1 MGMEIPSQFKV
12 SPLAMSKGAGESL
25 AKALVITRRE
35 VRDSLRDWRI
45 VTPILLL
52 TLIFPWIMSLAS
64 KVAANF
70 AVAYGVADNAAII
83 GQQLVPFSL
92 LIVGFFP
99 ISFSLVIALE
109 TFVGERE
116 RNTLEPL
123 LATPISDGELYLGKL
138 LAAMLLPVAASYL
151 GLIFH
156 LIGLR
161 WMTDY
166 HMPAQA
172 FLQVVLLTTM
182 EALVMVAG
190 AVVVSSHTTSVR
202 AANLLASFIIV
213 PIALFLQGEA
223 VLLFWMRYDV
233 IWLTILGLLIV
244 DLALVRTGIR
254 IFSREEILAR
264 QYDEITL
271 SRLRRSFSRFWSSPP
286 GQRPSPE
293 PSPLTLGR
301 LYRSH
306 LPRLL
311 RHYLSPL
318 SVVLV
323 VMAGGLLVGWA
334 FAMRYPLSEIG
345 GLEGFVNSDLGREWQ
360 DLGLLPGLSVWGI
373 FIHNVRALLIAA
385 FLGLI
390 SFGAAPLLLFLI
402 PLGMVGFLL
411 GQAASVGYS
420 PFIALVAFVLPHG
433 LVEIPAAWIATA
445 FALKIGAAILAPPRG
460 LSLGEGV
467 LLAIVNFLKIFFLLV
482 VPLLLLAA
490 FLEARVTPL
499 VALWLLG
506 G

>member
-1 MGMEIPSQFKV
+1 MPSHLKV
-12 SPLAMSKGAGESL
+12 SPLAMSKEAGASV
-25 AKALVITRRE
+25 ARALVITRRE

-64 KVAANF
+64 NMAANF
-70 AVAYGVADNAAII
+70 AVAYGVADNAAVIA
-83 GQQLVPFSL
+83 QQLVPFSL

-99 ISFSLVIALE
+99 TSFSLVIALE

-123 LATPISDGELYLGKL
+123 LATPISDRELYLGKL

-161 WMTDY
+161 WTTDY
-166 HMPAQA
+166 HIPAQA
-172 FLQVVLLTTM
+172 FFQVVLLTTV

-213 PIALFLQGEA
+213 PIALLLQGEA
-223 VLLFWMRYDV
+223 ALLFWMRYDV

-244 DLALVRTGIR
+244 DLALVRTGIG
-254 IFSREEILAR
+254 IFNREEILAH
-264 QYDEITL
+264 QYDEATL
-271 SRLRRSFSRFWSSPP
+271 SGLRRSFSRFWSSPP
-286 GQRPSPE
+286 GQISGPE
-293 PSPLTLGR
+293 PPPLTVSR

-311 RHYLSPL
+311 SHYLFPL

-323 VMAGGLLVGWA
+323 VMAGGLLVGWT
-334 FAMRYPLSEIG
+334 FAMRYPLSQVE
-345 GLEGFVNSDLGREWQ
+345 GLKGLVSSGLGREWQ

-385 FLGLI
+385 FLGVI
-390 SFGAAPLLLFLI
+390 SFGAAPLLALLI

-411 GQAASVGYS
+411 GQAASIGYS
-420 PFIALVAFVLPHG
+420 PLIALAAFVLPHG

-460 LSLGEGV
+460 LSLGEGF
-467 LLAIVNFLKIFFLLV
+467 LLAIVNFLKIFLLLV

-490 FLEARVTPL
+490 FLEARVTPQ
-499 VALWLLG
+499 VALWFLG
-506 G
+506 R

>member
-1 MGMEIPSQFKV
+1 MEIPSRFRV
-12 SPLAMSKGAGESL
+12 SPLAMGKGASESL

-35 VRDSLRDWRI
+35 AHDSLRDWRI

-83 GQQLVPFSL
+83 TQQLVPFSL

-151 GLIFH
+151 GLVFH

-161 WMTDY
+161 WITNY
-166 HMPAQA
+166 HISAQA
-172 FLQVVLLTTM
+172 FLQVALLTTM

-233 IWLTILGLLIV
+233 IWLMILGLLIV

-254 IFSREEILAR
+254 IFNREGILAR
-264 QYDEITL
+264 QYDEVTR
-271 SRLRRSFSRFWSSPP
+271 SGLRRSFSRFWSSPP
-286 GQRPSPE
+286 GIGEE
-293 PSPLTLGR
+293 PPPLTLGR

-323 VMAGGLLVGWA
+323 VMAGGLLMGWA
-334 FAMRYPLSEIG
+334 FAMRYPLRG
-345 GLEGFVNSDLGREWQ
+345 GLEGLVNSDLGREWQ
-360 DLGLLPGLSVWGI
+360 DLGVMPGLNVWGI

-385 FLGLI
+385 FLGVI
-390 SFGAAPLLLFLI
+390 SFGVASLLLLLV

-411 GQAASVGYS
+411 GQAVSVGYS
-420 PFIALVAFVLPHG
+420 PFIILVAFVLPHG

-460 LSLGEGV
+460 LSLGEGF
-467 LLAIVNFLKIFFLLV
+467 LLAIINFLKIFFLLV

-490 FLEARVTPL
+490 FLEARVTPR

>member
-1 MGMEIPSQFKV
+1 MEIPSRLRV
-12 SPLAMSKGAGESL
+12 SPLAMSKVASQSL
-25 AKALVITRRE
+25 ARALVITRRE
-35 VRDSLRDWRI
+35 VCDSFRDWRI

-64 KVAANF
+64 RVAANF
-70 AVAYGVADNAAII
+70 AVAYGVADNAATIA
-83 GQQLVPFSL
+83 QQLVPFSL
-92 LIVGFFP
+92 LIVSFFP

-138 LAAMLLPVAASYL
+138 LAAMLLPLVASYL

-156 LIGLR
+156 LVGLR
-161 WMTDY
+161 WTTDY

-213 PIALFLQGEA
+213 PIALLLQGEA
-223 VLLFWMRYDV
+223 VLFFWMRYDV
-233 IWLTILGLLIV
+233 IWLMILGLLIV

-254 IFSREEILAR
+254 IFNREEILAR
-264 QYDEITL
+264 QYDELTL
-271 SRLRRSFSRFWSSPP
+271 SGLRRSFSRFWSSPP
-286 GQRPSPE
+286 GQLSGLE
-293 PSPLTLGR
+293 PHPLTLGS
-301 LYRSH
+301 LYRNH

-311 RHYLSPL
+311 SHYLSPL

-323 VMAGGLLVGWA
+323 VMAGGLLMGWA
-334 FAMRYPLSEIG
+334 FAIRYPLSQAG
-345 GLEGFVNSDLGREWQ
+345 GLEGLVNSDLGQEWQ
-360 DLGLLPGLSVWGI
+360 HLGVLPGLNVWAI

-385 FLGLI
+385 FLGVI
-390 SFGAAPLLLFLI
+390 SFGAAPLLLLLI

-411 GQAASVGYS
+411 GQASSVGYS
-420 PFIALVAFVLPHG
+420 PFITLTAFVLPHG

-445 FALKIGAAILAPPRG
+445 FALKMGATILAPPRG
-460 LSLGEGV
+460 LSLGEGF
-467 LLAIVNFLKIFFLLV
+467 LLAMVNYLKIFFLLV

-490 FLEARVTPL
+490 FLEVRVTPQ

>member
-1 MGMEIPSQFKV
+1 MN
-12 SPLAMSKGAGESL
+12 KGAGESL
-25 AKALVITRRE
+25 AKALVITKRG

-64 KVAANF
+64 KAAANF

-83 GQQLVPFSL
+83 AQQLVPFSL

-151 GLIFH
+151 GLVFH
-156 LIGLR
+156 LIGLH
-161 WMTDY
+161 WTTHY
-166 HMPAQA
+166 HVPAQA
-172 FLQVVLLTTM
+172 FIQVVLLTTM

-213 PIALFLQGEA
+213 PIALFLQAEA

-244 DLALVRTGIR
+244 NLALVRTGIR
-254 IFSREEILAR
+254 IFNREEILAR
-264 QYDEITL
+264 QYDAITL
-271 SRLRRSFSRFWSSPP
+271 SGLRRSFSRFWSSPP
-286 GQRPSPE
+286 GIGQE
-293 PSPLTLGR
+293 PPPLTLGR

-311 RHYLSPL
+311 SHYLSPL
-318 SVVLV
+318 SVVLL

-334 FAMRYPLSEIG
+334 FAMRYPLSEMG
-345 GLEGFVNSDLGREWQ
+345 GLEGLVNFDLGLGWQ
-360 DLGLLPGLSVWGI
+360 DLRLLPGLSVWGI

-385 FLGLI
+385 FLGVI
-390 SFGAAPLLLFLI
+390 SFGAAPLLLLLI
-402 PLGMVGFLL
+402 PLGMVGFLM
-411 GQAASVGYS
+411 GQAVSVGYN
-420 PFIALVAFVLPHG
+420 PFITLAAFVLPHG

-445 FALKIGAAILAPPRG
+445 FALKIGAAIMAPPRG
-460 LSLGEGV
+460 LSLGEGF

-482 VPLLLLAA
+482 VPLLRLAA
-490 FLEARVTPL
+490 FLEARVTPQ
-499 VALWLLG
+499 VALWLLAG
-506 G
+506 

>member
-1 MGMEIPSQFKV
+1 MEIPSRFRV
-12 SPLAMSKGAGESL
+12 SPLAMGKGASESL

-35 VRDSLRDWRI
+35 AHDSLRDWRI

-83 GQQLVPFSL
+83 TQQLVPFSL

-138 LAAMLLPVAASYL
+138 LGAMLLPVAASYL
-151 GLIFH
+151 GLVFH

-161 WMTDY
+161 WITNY
-166 HMPAQA
+166 HIPAQA

-233 IWLTILGLLIV
+233 IWLMILGLLIV

-254 IFSREEILAR
+254 IFNREGILAR
-264 QYDEITL
+264 QYDEVTR
-271 SRLRRSFSRFWSSPP
+271 SGLRRSFSRFWSSPP
-286 GQRPSPE
+286 GIGQE
-293 PSPLTLGR
+293 PLPLTLGR

-323 VMAGGLLVGWA
+323 VMAGGLLMGWA
-334 FAMRYPLSEIG
+334 FAMQYPLRG
-345 GLEGFVNSDLGREWQ
+345 GLEGLVNSDLGREWQ
-360 DLGLLPGLSVWGI
+360 DFVVMPGLNVWGI

-385 FLGLI
+385 FLGVI
-390 SFGAAPLLLFLI
+390 SFGVASLLLLLV

-411 GQAASVGYS
+411 GQAVSVGYS
-420 PFIALVAFVLPHG
+420 PFIILVAFVLPHG

-460 LSLGEGV
+460 LSLGEGF

-490 FLEARVTPL
+490 FLEARVTPQ

>member
-1 MGMEIPSQFKV
+1 MEIPFRV
-12 SPLAMSKGAGESL
+12 SPLAMSKGASESL

-83 GQQLVPFSL
+83 AQQLVPFSL

-109 TFVGERE
+109 AFVGERE

-138 LAAMLLPVAASYL
+138 LAAVLLPVAASYL
-151 GLIFH
+151 GLIFY

-161 WMTDY
+161 WTTNY
-166 HMPAQA
+166 HIPAQA

-182 EALVMVAG
+182 EALAMVAG

-233 IWLTILGLLIV
+233 IWLMILGLLIV

-254 IFSREEILAR
+254 IFNREEILAR

-271 SRLRRSFSRFWSSPP
+271 SGLRRSFSRFWSSPP
-286 GQRPSPE
+286 GQIPSQE
-293 PSPLTLGR
+293 PSPLNVGR

-345 GLEGFVNSDLGREWQ
+345 GLEGLVDSDLGREWQ

-385 FLGLI
+385 FLAVI
-390 SFGAAPLLLFLI
+390 SFGVAPLLLLLI

-420 PFIALVAFVLPHG
+420 PFITLAAFVLPHG

-460 LSLGEGV
+460 LSLGEGF
-467 LLAIVNFLKIFFLLV
+467 LLAIVNYLKIFFLLV

-490 FLEARVTPL
+490 FLEARVTPQ

>member
-1 MGMEIPSQFKV
+1 MASHLRV
-12 SPLAMSKGAGESL
+12 SPLVMSKGAGESL
-25 AKALVITRRE
+25 VRALVITRRE
-35 VRDSLRDWRI
+35 VRDSLKDWRI

-83 GQQLVPFSL
+83 AQQLVPFSL

-138 LAAMLLPVAASYL
+138 LAAVLLPVAASYL

-156 LIGLR
+156 LIGLH
-161 WMTDY
+161 WITNY
-166 HMPAQA
+166 HIPAQA

-213 PIALFLQGEA
+213 PIALFLQVEA

-233 IWLTILGLLIV
+233 IWLMILGLVVV

-271 SRLRRSFSRFWSSPP
+271 SGVRRSFSRFWSSPP
-286 GQRPSPE
+286 GQMPAQK

-334 FAMRYPLSEIG
+334 FAIRYPLRG
-345 GLEGFVNSDLGREWQ
+345 GLEGLVNSDLGREWQ
-360 DLGLLPGLSVWGI
+360 DFVAMPGLSVWAI
-373 FIHNVRALLIAA
+373 FVHNVRALLIAA
-385 FLGLI
+385 FLGVI
-390 SFGAAPLLLFLI
+390 SFGAAPLLLLLI

-420 PFIALVAFVLPHG
+420 PLVALTAFVLPHG

-460 LSLGEGV
+460 LSLGEGF

-490 FLEARVTPL
+490 FLEARVTPQ

>member
-1 MGMEIPSQFKV
+1 MEIPSHLKV
-12 SPLAMSKGAGESL
+12 RPLVMSKGAGESL

-35 VRDSLRDWRI
+35 VRDSFRDWRI

-83 GQQLVPFSL
+83 AQQLVPFSL

-123 LATPISDGELYLGKL
+123 LATPISDRELYLGKL

-156 LIGLR
+156 LIGLH
-161 WMTDY
+161 WTTDY
-166 HMPAQA
+166 HIPAQA
-172 FLQVVLLTTM
+172 FFQVVVLTTM

-213 PIALFLQGEA
+213 PIALLLQGEA

-233 IWLTILGLLIV
+233 LWLMILGLLIV
-244 DLALVRTGIR
+244 DLALVRAGIR
-254 IFSREEILAR
+254 IFNREEILAR

-271 SRLRRSFSRFWSSPP
+271 SGLRRSLSRFWSSPP
-286 GQRPSPE
+286 GQIPSQE
-293 PSPLTLGR
+293 PLPLTLGR

-323 VMAGGLLVGWA
+323 VMVGGLLLGWA
-334 FAMRYPLSEIG
+334 FAMRYPLRG
-345 GLEGFVNSDLGREWQ
+345 GVEELVNSDLGREWQ
-360 DLGLLPGLSVWGI
+360 DMGLLPGLSVWGI
-373 FIHNVRALLIAA
+373 FIHNVRALLLAA
-385 FLGLI
+385 FLGVI
-390 SFGAAPLLLFLI
+390 SFGAASLLLFLI
-402 PLGMVGFLL
+402 PLAMIGFLL

-420 PFIALVAFVLPHG
+420 AVIVLSAFVLPHG

-445 FALKIGAAILAPPRG
+445 FALKIGATILAPPQG
-460 LSLGEGV
+460 LSLGEGF
-467 LLAIVNFLKIFFLLV
+467 LLAIVNFLKIFFLFV

-490 FLEARVTPL
+490 FLEVRVTPQ
-499 VALWLLG
+499 VALWFLG
-506 G
+506 R

>member
-1 MGMEIPSQFKV
+1 M
-12 SPLAMSKGAGESL
+12 L

-64 KVAANF
+64 KVAADF

-83 GQQLVPFSL
+83 AQQLVPFSL

-123 LATPISDGELYLGKL
+123 LAAPISNGELYLGKL
-138 LAAMLLPVAASYL
+138 LAAMLIPVMASYL

-161 WMTDY
+161 WTTDY
-166 HMPAQA
+166 HIPAQA

-213 PIALFLQGEA
+213 PIALLLQGEA

-233 IWLTILGLLIV
+233 LWLAILGLLIV
-244 DLALVRTGIR
+244 DLALVRSGIR
-254 IFSREEILAR
+254 IFNREEILAR
-264 QYDEITL
+264 QYEEITL
-271 SRLRRSFSRFWSSPP
+271 SGVRRSFGRFWSSPP
-286 GQRPSPE
+286 GQVGQKPPS
-293 PSPLTLGR
+293 LTLGR

-311 RHYLSPL
+311 RRYLSPL
-318 SVVLV
+318 CVVLV

-334 FAMRYPLSEIG
+334 FAIRYPLSQIG
-345 GLEGFVNSDLGREWQ
+345 GLEGLINSDLGREWQ
-360 DLGLLPGLSVWGI
+360 NLGVLPGLSVWGI

-385 FLGLI
+385 FLGVI
-390 SFGAAPLLLFLI
+390 SFGTAPLLLLSI

-420 PFIALVAFVLPHG
+420 PFITLAAFVLPHG

-445 FALKIGAAILAPPRG
+445 FALQIGAAILAPPRG
-460 LSLGEGV
+460 LSLGEGF

-490 FLEARVTPL
+490 FLEARVTPQ

>member
-1 MGMEIPSQFKV
+1 MKIPSRFKV
-12 SPLAMSKGAGESL
+12 SPLVMGRGAGESF

-83 GQQLVPFSL
+83 VQQLVPFSL

-99 ISFSLVIALE
+99 TSFSLVIALE

-151 GLIFH
+151 GLVFH
-156 LIGLR
+156 LLGLR
-161 WMTDY
+161 WTTAY
-166 HMPAQA
+166 HIPAQA
-172 FLQVVLLTTM
+172 FLQVMLLTTM

-223 VLLFWMRYDV
+223 VLFFWMRYDV
-233 IWLTILGLLIV
+233 IWLMILGLVIV

-254 IFSREEILAR
+254 IFNREEILAC

-271 SRLRRSFSRFWSSPP
+271 SGVRRSFSRFWSSPP
-286 GQRPSPE
+286 GISQE
-293 PSPLTLGR
+293 PPPLTLGR

-311 RHYLSPL
+311 KYYLSPL

-323 VMAGGLLVGWA
+323 VMVGGLLVGWA
-334 FAMRYPLSEIG
+334 FAIRYPLSQIG
-345 GLEGFVNSDLGREWQ
+345 GLEGLVNSDLGREWQ

-385 FLGLI
+385 FLGVI
-390 SFGAAPLLLFLI
+390 SFGTAPLLLLLI
-402 PLGMVGFLL
+402 PLGMMGFLL

-420 PFIALVAFVLPHG
+420 PLITLVAFVLPHG

-460 LSLGEGV
+460 LSLGEGF

-490 FLEARVTPL
+490 FLEARVTPQ

>member
-1 MGMEIPSQFKV
+1 MEIRSYL

-35 VRDSLRDWRI
+35 VRDSFRDWRI

-70 AVAYGVADNAAII
+70 ALAYGVADNAAII
-83 GQQLVPFSL
+83 AQQLVPFSL

-138 LAAMLLPVAASYL
+138 LAAMLIPVTASYL

-161 WMTDY
+161 WTTDY
-166 HMPAQA
+166 HIPAQA

-233 IWLTILGLLIV
+233 IWLAILGLLIV

-254 IFSREEILAR
+254 IFNREEILAR
-264 QYDEITL
+264 QYDEVTL
-271 SRLRRSFSRFWSSPP
+271 SGLRRSFSRFWSSPP
-286 GQRPSPE
+286 GQIPSPE

-311 RHYLSPL
+311 RRYLSPL

-334 FAMRYPLSEIG
+334 FAVRYPLRG
-345 GLEGFVNSDLGREWQ
+345 GLEGLVNSDLGREWQ
-360 DLGLLPGLSVWGI
+360 DLGLLPGLSAWSLFV
-373 FIHNVRALLIAA
+373 HNVRALLIAA
-385 FLGLI
+385 LLGVI
-390 SFGAAPLLLFLI
+390 SFGAAPLLLLLV

-420 PFIALVAFVLPHG
+420 PFITLAAFVLPHG

-445 FALKIGAAILAPPRG
+445 FALEIGAAILAPPRG
-460 LSLGEGV
+460 LSLGEGF
-467 LLAIVNFLKIFFLLV
+467 LLAIVNFLKVFFLLV

-490 FLEARVTPL
+490 FLEARVTPQ

>member
-1 MGMEIPSQFKV
+1 
-12 SPLAMSKGAGESL
+12 MSKGAGESL
-25 AKALVITRRE
+25 ARALAITRRE
-35 VRDSLRDWRI
+35 VRDSLKDWRI

-70 AVAYGVADNAAII
+70 AVAYGVADNAAVIA
-83 GQQLVPFSL
+83 QQLVPFSL

-161 WMTDY
+161 WTANY
-166 HMPAQA
+166 HIPGEA

-233 IWLTILGLLIV
+233 IWLMILGLFIV

-254 IFSREEILAR
+254 IFNREEILAR
-264 QYDEITL
+264 QYEEITL
-271 SRLRRSFSRFWSSPP
+271 SGLRRSFSLFWSSPP
-286 GQRPSPE
+286 GQE
-293 PSPLTLGR
+293 PSSLTLGR

-311 RHYLSPL
+311 RGSLFPL

-323 VMAGGLLVGWA
+323 VMAGGFLGGWV
-334 FAMRYPLSEIG
+334 FAMRYPLPQVG
-345 GLEGFVNSDLGREWQ
+345 GLEGLVNSDFGQEWQ

-385 FLGLI
+385 FLGVI
-390 SFGAAPLLLFLI
+390 SFGVAPLLLLLI

-411 GQAASVGYS
+411 GQAASLGYS
-420 PFIALVAFVLPHG
+420 PFMALAAFVLPHG
-433 LVEIPAAWIATA
+433 LVEIPAAWIAAA
-445 FALKIGAAILAPPRG
+445 FALKIGASILAPPRG
-460 LSLGEGV
+460 LSLGEGF
-467 LLAIVNFLKIFFLLV
+467 LLAIVNYLKIFLLLV

-490 FLEARVTPL
+490 FLEAKVTPQ

>member
-1 MGMEIPSQFKV
+1 MEIPSRFKV
-12 SPLAMSKGAGESL
+12 SPLVMSKGAGESL
-25 AKALVITRRE
+25 ARALVITKRE

-64 KVAANF
+64 AVATNF
-70 AVAYGVADNAAII
+70 AVAYGVADNAATIA
-83 GQQLVPFSL
+83 QQLVPFSL

-138 LAAMLLPVAASYL
+138 LAAMFVPLAASYL
-151 GLIFH
+151 GLVFH

-161 WMTDY
+161 WTTDY
-166 HMPAQA
+166 HISGQA

-233 IWLTILGLLIV
+233 IWMMILGLLVV
-244 DLALVRTGIR
+244 DVALVRTGIR
-254 IFSREEILAR
+254 IFNREEILAR
-264 QYDEITL
+264 QYDELTL
-271 SRLRRSFSRFWSSPP
+271 SGLRRSFRRFWSSPP
-286 GQRPSPE
+286 GQISGQEPPS
-293 PSPLTLGR
+293 LTVGR

-306 LPRLL
+306 LPWLL

-318 SVVLV
+318 SVVLL
-323 VMAGGLLVGWA
+323 VMAGGILVGWA
-334 FAMRYPLSEIG
+334 LAIRYPLSEMG
-345 GLEGFVNSDLGREWQ
+345 GLQGLVDSDFGRGWK

-373 FIHNVRALLIAA
+373 FIHNVRALLLAA
-385 FLGLI
+385 FLGVLT
-390 SFGAAPLLLFLI
+390 FGAAPLLLLLI
-402 PLGMVGFLL
+402 PLGMVGFFL
-411 GQAASVGYS
+411 GQASSVGYS
-420 PFIALVAFVLPHG
+420 PFITLVAFVLPHG

-460 LSLGEGV
+460 LSLGEGF
-467 LLAIVNFLKIFFLLV
+467 LLAIVNYLKIFFLLV

-490 FLEARVTPL
+490 FLEARVTPQ